1 MVKLF
6 KSEDSVEMRKYDYL
20 RVIARLNVR
29 KIHFHLSEEDFDS
42 PRQTRYYLNRLSTK
56 LKSIN
61 RKDYPFLDT
70 FNSYVIDSPV
80 DNSII
85 LKVFELSIGFY
96 DNDKNFIYE
105 HCPGTVILDNLLNDW
120 EFCKGQ
126 PINKSKVAI
135 HTTDSKTMVIADYFE
150 INKTPHTVIE
160 NYDFEAN
167 SRNLLDIDDAP
178 IFGVK
183 RLNENIMIANMGFD
197 ERAKFERSTVMAMR
211 LELNQKSF
219 DFSKPIKDLHADAIK
234 EFIRFADFY
243 DINLFSGL
251 SYVTTEMSV
260 FNPAIIIHY
269 VNLEKCIAGS
279 TEISINK
286 LISDRVSNGLDS
298 DESVFTVSKLLFDQ
312 ELDMFISEGYSLG
325 TKRRFEI
332 TRKQNG
338 EYVTTEDKDIVYPNP
353 KSMIDPIHDRNEYI
367 KAVIESSVV
376 GCDDFIE
383 YFANTKE
390 DLSNKK
396 SIDNVIA
403 KDEE

>member
-6 KSEDSVEMRKYDYL
+6 KSENSVEMRKYDYL

-29 KIHFHLSEEDFDS
+29 KIHFHLSEEDFES
-42 PRQTRYYLNRLSTK
+42 PRQTRYYWNRLSTK

-105 HCPGTVILDNLLNDW
+105 HCPGTVILDSLLNDW
-120 EFCKGQ
+120 EFCKGN

-160 NYDFEAN
+160 NYDFEASAN
-167 SRNLLDIDDAP
+167 KLIDCEDYP
-178 IFGVK
+178 TYGIK
-183 RLNENIMIANMGFD
+183 HLNENIMIANMGFD
-197 ERAKFERSTVMAMR
+197 KRAKFERSTIMAMR
-211 LELNQKSF
+211 LELNPKAF

-234 EFIRFADFY
+234 EFTRFADFY
-243 DINLFSGL
+243 DISLFSGL
-251 SYVTTEMSV
+251 SYINTEMSV

-269 VNLEKCIAGS
+269 VNLEKCIENNN
-279 TEISINK
+279 EININK
-286 LISDRVSNGLDS
+286 LLSDVVSNSSNND
-298 DESVFTVSKLLFDQ
+298 DSVFTVSKLLFDQ
-312 ELDMFISEGYSLG
+312 ELDIFISEGNHIEN
-325 TKRRFEI
+325 KRKFEI
-332 TRKQNG
+332 TKKNG
-338 EYVTTEDKDIVYPNP
+338 EYILTKDEDMIYPNP
-353 KSMIDPIHDRNEYI
+353 RSIIDPIHDRNEYI
-367 KAVIESSVV
+367 KAVVESSVT
-376 GCDDFIE
+376 GIDEYIE

-390 DLSNKK
+390 DSSNKK